1 MARKGSDRLGPLLPQ
16 TIPLCSF
23 NPLPCTCVRAKRSN
37 STKPFAPLK
46 PLPDMQRLLSLL
58 AVWLCLASC
67 APEAP
72 AGTIDTAPFFD
83 LSGYISQE
91 VERLEAAKTKV
102 EKTITLNGVVETK
115 QLDDIN
121 FSNDLRLF
129 READI
134 NRPAWLEKYTT
145 ETQTLSGSHTITT
158 YTAQDSNL
166 IVRQLMVEEDLGVTI
181 KIEIDRKTGTVL
193 SDGQHHLI
201 YEPAKGYR
209 VKTQQ
214 TNRFGDDVD
223 ALIEVEWLR

>member
-1 MARKGSDRLGPLLPQ
+1 
-16 TIPLCSF
+16 
-23 NPLPCTCVRAKRSN
+23 
-37 STKPFAPLK
+37 
-46 PLPDMQRLLSLL
+46 MQRLLSLL
-58 AVWLCLASC
+58 ALCLSLAAC

-72 AGTIDTAPFFD
+72 VGTIDTAPFFD

-91 VERLEAAKTKV
+91 VERLETAKTKV

-134 NRPAWLEKYTT
+134 NKPAWIEKYTT
-145 ETQTLSGSHTITT
+145 EEQTLSGSHSITT
-158 YTAQDSNL
+158 YMAQDSNL
-166 IVRQLMVEEDLGVTI
+166 IVRRLMVEKDVGVTI
-181 KIEIDRKTGTVL
+181 RIEIDRKTGTVL
-193 SDGQHHLI
+193 SDGQHQLV
-201 YEPAKGYR
+201 YQPGKGYW

-223 ALIEVEWLR
+223 AVIQVGWIQ

>member
-1 MARKGSDRLGPLLPQ
+1 
-16 TIPLCSF
+16 
-23 NPLPCTCVRAKRSN
+23 
-37 STKPFAPLK
+37 
-46 PLPDMQRLLSLL
+46 MQRLLSLL
-58 AVWLCLASC
+58 ALWLCLAAC

-72 AGTIDTAPFFD
+72 AGTIDSAPFFD

-134 NRPAWLEKYTT
+134 NRPAWLEKYST
-145 ETQTLSGSHTITT
+145 EKQMLSGSHTITT
-158 YTAQDSNL
+158 YMAQDSNL
-166 IVRQLMVEEDLGVTI
+166 IVRRLMVEEDVGATT

-193 SDGQHHLI
+193 SDGIHQMI
-201 YEPAKGYR
+201 YEPAIGYS
-209 VKTQQ
+209 VATQQ
-214 TNRFGDDVD
+214 TNRFGDDVN
-223 ALIEVEWLR
+223 AVIEVEWIR